1 MREEEMGQDGVIGD
15 VRKLGSPEGG
25 GLQDAQAVPPRG
37 SEANSVPNPFAL
49 WFVLVCDASHLQ
61 IAQPSFT
68 LLRALYLLSRKGLVM
83 QRFVLKN
90 FERILV
96 LLLVASMLAI
106 NSLIE
111 QKFAFLN
118 FYYLPIIMAG
128 FYGGR
133 RFAVGSGLFV
143 VTLVLYFQA
152 TEGMGME
159 AGLTQDALLTLVPW
173 GGFLILTG
181 YVVGGL
187 AEQRAARLADLKN
200 AYLATLEVL
209 TFHIESAETNQ
220 EGHSTRVA
228 ELAAA
233 MGAELKLSDSELENL
248 RIASLL
254 HEVGTADQRLL
265 KLLSRSVTDESV
277 AVARALRGA
286 AEIIAEYSHYYEIV
300 GDDWDIEALPM
311 AIPVK
316 VLAVADAF
324 ETLQMATP
332 VRPAF
337 TRWSALEEVEKSAGK
352 TFAREAVRA
361 LRVVAGRPEL
371 TAPAAKALRAS

>member
-1 MREEEMGQDGVIGD
+1 MVQQRPLERTKQ
-15 VRKLGSPEGG
+15 
-25 GLQDAQAVPPRG
+25 
-37 SEANSVPNPFAL
+37 
-49 WFVLVCDASHLQ
+49 FV
-61 IAQPSFT
+61 F
-68 LLRALYLLSRKGLVM
+68 R
-83 QRFVLKN
+83 N

-96 LLLVASMLAI
+96 VLLVASLLGI

-111 QKFAFLN
+111 QKVAFLS
-118 FYYLPIIMAG
+118 FYYLPIILAG

-133 RFAVGSGLFV
+133 RFAVVAGVFIAS
-143 VTLVLYFQA
+143 LVFFFQA
-152 TEGMGME
+152 IQGLGME
-159 AGLTQDALLTLVPW
+159 AGLTEDALLTLIPW
-173 GGFLILTG
+173 AGFLILTG

-200 AYLATLEVL
+200 AYLSTLEVL
-209 TFHIESAETNQ
+209 SFYIESAERHQ

-228 ELAAA
+228 WLAAE
-233 MGAELKLSDSELENL
+233 MGAELKLSEVEMENL
-248 RIASLL
+248 RIAALL

-265 KLLSRSVTDESV
+265 RLLSRSVTDESLT
-277 AVARALRGA
+277 VARALRGA

-311 AIPVK
+311 ATTVK

-337 TRWSALEEVEKSAGK
+337 TRWSALEEVEKGAGK

-361 LRVVAGRPEL
+361 LRVVAGRPEV
-371 TAPAAKALRAS
+371 TAPPKVLRVS

>member
-1 MREEEMGQDGVIGD
+1 V
-15 VRKLGSPEGG
+15 
-25 GLQDAQAVPPRG
+25 LQQRPLD
-37 SEANSVPNPFAL
+37 
-49 WFVLVCDASHLQ
+49 
-61 IAQPSFT
+61 
-68 LLRALYLLSRKGLVM
+68 RAK
-83 QRFVLKN
+83 QFFFKH

-96 LLLVASMLAI
+96 LLLVASLLVI

-111 QKFAFLN
+111 QKVAFLS
-118 FYYLPIIMAG
+118 FYYLPIILAG
-128 FYGGR
+128 FFGGR
-133 RFAVGSGLFV
+133 RFAVVSGLFIAS
-143 VTLVLYFQA
+143 LVLFFQA
-152 TEGMGME
+152 TQGLGMAE
-159 AGLTQDALLTLVPW
+159 GLTEDSLMTLIPW
-173 GGFLILTG
+173 AGFLILTG

-187 AEQRAARLADLKN
+187 AEQRAARLTDLKN
-200 AYLATLEVL
+200 AYMATLEVL
-209 TFHIESAETNQ
+209 TFHIESAERHQ

-228 ELAAA
+228 QLAAD
-233 MGAELKLSDSELENL
+233 MGAELRLSEIELENL
-248 RIASLL
+248 RIAALL

-265 KLLSRSVTDESV
+265 RLLSRSVTDESL

-311 AIPVK
+311 AVPVK

-337 TRWSALEEVEKSAGK
+337 TRWSALEEVEKGAGK

-361 LRVVAGRPEL
+361 LRVVAGRPEVA
-371 TAPAAKALRAS
+371 APVKTLKVG

>member
-1 MREEEMGQDGVIGD
+1 
-15 VRKLGSPEGG
+15 
-25 GLQDAQAVPPRG
+25 
-37 SEANSVPNPFAL
+37 
-49 WFVLVCDASHLQ
+49 
-61 IAQPSFT
+61 
-68 LLRALYLLSRKGLVM
+68 
-83 QRFVLKN
+83 VLKY
-90 FERILV
+90 FERVLV
-96 LLLVASMLAI
+96 LLLVASLLVI

-111 QKFAFLN
+111 QKFAFLS
-118 FYYLPIIMAG
+118 FYYLPIILAG

-133 RFAVGSGLFV
+133 RFAVVSGLFIGL
-143 VTLVLYFQA
+143 LVFFLQA
-152 TEGMGME
+152 TQGMGME
-159 AGLTQDALLTLVPW
+159 PGLSEDAILTLVPW
-173 GGFLILTG
+173 AGFLILTG

-200 AYLATLEVL
+200 AYMATLEVL
-209 TFHIESAETNQ
+209 TFHIESTENNQ

-233 MGAELKLSDSELENL
+233 MGAELKLSEAELENL

-311 AIPVK
+311 AITVK

-361 LRVVAGRPEL
+361 LRVVAGRPET
-371 TAPAAKALRAS
+371 TAPAKALRVS

>member
-1 MREEEMGQDGVIGD
+1 VFQ
-15 VRKLGSPEGG
+15 
-25 GLQDAQAVPPRG
+25 Q
-37 SEANSVPNPFAL
+37 
-49 WFVLVCDASHLQ
+49 
-61 IAQPSFT
+61 
-68 LLRALYLLSRKGLVM
+68 
-83 QRFVLKN
+83 FVLKH

-96 LLLVASMLAI
+96 VLLVASMLVI

-111 QKFAFLN
+111 QKFAFLS
-118 FYYLPIIMAG
+118 FYYLPIILAG

-133 RFAVGSGLFV
+133 RFAAGSGLFV
-143 VTLVLYFQA
+143 VLLVLFFQA
-152 TEGMGME
+152 TQ
-159 AGLTQDALLTLVPW
+159 GLGDAPGLSEDALLTLVPW

-181 YVVGGL
+181 YVVGRL

-233 MGAELKLSDSELENL
+233 MGAELKLPAGELENL
-248 RIASLL
+248 RIAALL
-254 HEVGTADQRLL
+254 HEVGTADHRLL
-265 KLLSRSVTDESV
+265 KLLTRSVTDEAL

-300 GDDWDIEALPM
+300 GDEWDIEALPM
-311 AIPVK
+311 AMTVK

-337 TRWSALEEVEKSAGK
+337 TRWSALEEIEKGAGR

-361 LRVVAGRPEL
+361 LRMVAGRPE
-371 TAPAAKALRAS
+371 ALRAS

>member
-1 MREEEMGQDGVIGD
+1 VIQQFFLKHFE
-15 VRKLGSPEGG
+15 R
-25 GLQDAQAVPPRG
+25 
-37 SEANSVPNPFAL
+37 
-49 WFVLVCDASHLQ
+49 VLV
-61 IAQPSFT
+61 
-68 LLRALYLLSRKGLVM
+68 V
-83 QRFVLKN
+83 
-90 FERILV
+90 
-96 LLLVASMLAI
+96 LLVASMLVI
-106 NSLIE
+106 NSLID
-111 QKFAFLN
+111 QKFAFLS
-118 FYYLPIIMAG
+118 FYYLPIILAG

-133 RFAVGSGLFV
+133 RFAVGSGFFV
-143 VTLVLYFQA
+143 VALVLFFQA
-152 TEGMGME
+152 TQ
-159 AGLTQDALLTLVPW
+159 GLGDAPGLSEDTLLTLVPW
-173 GGFLILTG
+173 AGFLILTG

-187 AEQRAARLADLKN
+187 AEQRASRLTDLKN

-233 MGAELKLSDSELENL
+233 MGAELKLPAGELENL
-248 RIASLL
+248 RIAALL

-265 KLLSRSVTDESV
+265 KLLTRSVTDETL

-286 AEIIAEYSHYYEIV
+286 AQIIAEYSHYYEIV
-300 GDDWDIEALPM
+300 GDEWDIEALPM
-311 AIPVK
+311 PMTVK

-337 TRWSALEEVEKSAGK
+337 TRWSALEEIEKGAGH

-361 LRVVAGRPEL
+361 LRMVAGRPE
-371 TAPAAKALRAS
+371 ALRAG

>member
-1 MREEEMGQDGVIGD
+1 VI
-15 VRKLGSPEGG
+15 
-25 GLQDAQAVPPRG
+25 
-37 SEANSVPNPFAL
+37 
-49 WFVLVCDASHLQ
+49 
-61 IAQPSFT
+61 
-68 LLRALYLLSRKGLVM
+68 
-83 QRFVLKN
+83 QRFVLKY
-90 FERILV
+90 FERVLV
-96 LLLVASMLAI
+96 LLLVASLLVI

-111 QKFAFLN
+111 QKFAFLS
-118 FYYLPIIMAG
+118 FYYLPIILAG

-133 RFAVGSGLFV
+133 RFAVVSGLFIGL
-143 VTLVLYFQA
+143 LVFFLQA
-152 TEGMGME
+152 TQGMGME
-159 AGLTQDALLTLVPW
+159 PGLSEDAILTLVPW
-173 GGFLILTG
+173 AGFLILTG

-200 AYLATLEVL
+200 AYMATLEVL
-209 TFHIESAETNQ
+209 TFHIESTENNQ

-233 MGAELKLSDSELENL
+233 MGAELKLSEAELENL

-265 KLLSRSVTDESV
+265 KLLSRSVTDESL

-311 AIPVK
+311 AITVK

-361 LRVVAGRPEL
+361 LRVVAGRPET
-371 TAPAAKALRAS
+371 TAPAKALRVS

>member
-1 MREEEMGQDGVIGD
+1 VVQRRPLERTKQ
-15 VRKLGSPEGG
+15 
-25 GLQDAQAVPPRG
+25 
-37 SEANSVPNPFAL
+37 
-49 WFVLVCDASHLQ
+49 FV
-61 IAQPSFT
+61 F
-68 LLRALYLLSRKGLVM
+68 R
-83 QRFVLKN
+83 N

-96 LLLVASMLAI
+96 LLLVASLLLI

-111 QKFAFLN
+111 QKFAFLS
-118 FYYLPIIMAG
+118 FYYLPIILAG
-128 FYGGR
+128 FNGGR
-133 RFAVGSGLFV
+133 RFAVVAGVFITS
-143 VTLVLYFQA
+143 LVFFIQA
-152 TEGMGME
+152 TQGLWLEP
-159 AGLTQDALLTLVPW
+159 GLTEDALLTLVPW
-173 GGFLILTG
+173 AGFLILTG

-200 AYLATLEVL
+200 AYLSTLEVL
-209 TFHIESAETNQ
+209 TYHIESAERHQ

-228 ELAAA
+228 WLAAE
-233 MGAELKLSDSELENL
+233 MGAELKLSDGEMENL
-248 RIASLL
+248 RIAALL

-265 KLLSRSVTDESV
+265 RLLSRSVTDESLT
-277 AVARALRGA
+277 VARALRGA

-311 AIPVK
+311 ATTVK

-337 TRWSALEEVEKSAGK
+337 TRWSALEEVEKGAGK

-361 LRVVAGRPEL
+361 LRVVAGRPEVA
-371 TAPAAKALRAS
+371 APAKALRVS

>member
-1 MREEEMGQDGVIGD
+1 MIQ
-15 VRKLGSPEGG
+15 
-25 GLQDAQAVPPRG
+25 Q
-37 SEANSVPNPFAL
+37 
-49 WFVLVCDASHLQ
+49 W
-61 IAQPSFT
+61 
-68 LLRALYLLSRKGLVM
+68 
-83 QRFVLKN
+83 VLKH
-90 FERILV
+90 FERLLV
-96 LLLVASMLAI
+96 VMLVASLLVI
-106 NSLIE
+106 NSLID
-111 QKFAFLN
+111 QKFAFLS
-118 FYYLPIIMAG
+118 FYYLPIILAG

-133 RFAVGSGLFV
+133 RFAVGSGFFIAV
-143 VTLVLYFQA
+143 LVFFFQA
-152 TEGMGME
+152 TQGLGMD
-159 AGLTQDALLTLVPW
+159 AGLTEDAMLTLIPW
-173 GGFLILTG
+173 AGFLILTG

-209 TFHIESAETNQ
+209 TYHIESAENNQ

-233 MGAELKLSDSELENL
+233 IGTELKLSANELENL
-248 RIASLL
+248 RIAAML

-265 KLLSRSVTDESV
+265 KLLSRSVTDQTV

-286 AEIIAEYSHYYEIV
+286 AEIIAEYAHYYEIV
-300 GDDWDIEALPM
+300 GDDWDVETLPM
-311 AIPVK
+311 PTAVK

-337 TRWSALEEVEKSAGK
+337 TRWSALEELEKGAGK

-361 LRVVAGRPEL
+361 LRVVAGRPE
-371 TAPAAKALRAS
+371 ALRAG

>member
-1 MREEEMGQDGVIGD
+1 
-15 VRKLGSPEGG
+15 
-25 GLQDAQAVPPRG
+25 VP
-37 SEANSVPNPFAL
+37 
-49 WFVLVCDASHLQ
+49 Q
-61 IAQPSFT
+61 
-68 LLRALYLLSRKGLVM
+68 
-83 QRFVLKN
+83 QRSLERSKQFFFRN
-90 FERILV
+90 FERFLV
-96 LLLVASMLAI
+96 LLLVASLLII
-106 NSLIE
+106 NQLID
-111 QKFAFLN
+111 QKFAFLS
-118 FYYLPIIMAG
+118 FYYLPIILAG

-133 RFAVGSGLFV
+133 RFAVFAGLFIV
-143 VTLVLYFQA
+143 SFAFFIQA
-152 TEGMGME
+152 TQGLGME
-159 AGLTQDALLTLVPW
+159 EGLTQDALLALIPW

-187 AEQRAARLADLKN
+187 ADQRAARLSDLKN

-209 TFHIESAETNQ
+209 TFHIESAERHQ

-233 MGAELKLSDSELENL
+233 MGAELKLFDAELENL
-248 RIASLL
+248 RIAALL

-265 KLLSRSVTDESV
+265 RLLSRSVTDESL

-311 AIPVK
+311 AVTVK

-337 TRWSALEEVEKSAGK
+337 TRWSALEEVEKGAGK

-361 LRVVAGRPEL
+361 LRVVAGRPEVA
-371 TAPAAKALRAS
+371 APPKARRAS

>member
-1 MREEEMGQDGVIGD
+1 
-15 VRKLGSPEGG
+15 
-25 GLQDAQAVPPRG
+25 
-37 SEANSVPNPFAL
+37 
-49 WFVLVCDASHLQ
+49 
-61 IAQPSFT
+61 
-68 LLRALYLLSRKGLVM
+68 M
-83 QRFVLKN
+83 QQFFFRH
-90 FERILV
+90 FERTLV
-96 LLLVASMLAI
+96 LLLVASLLAI
-106 NSLIE
+106 NWVVE
-111 QKFAFLN
+111 QKFAFLS
-118 FYYLPIIMAG
+118 FYYLPIILAG

-133 RFAVGSGLFV
+133 RFAVVAGLFIAS
-143 VTLVLYFQA
+143 LVFFFQA
-152 TEGMGME
+152 TRWLGIDP
-159 AGLTQDALLTLVPW
+159 GLTQDALMLLIPW

-209 TFHIESAETNQ
+209 TFHIESADRHQ

-228 ELAAA
+228 ELS
-233 MGAELKLSDSELENL
+233 GAIGVELKLTENEIENL
-248 RIASLL
+248 RIAALL
-254 HEVGTADQRLL
+254 HEVGTADHRLL
-265 KLLSRSVTDESV
+265 RLLSRSVTDETL

-286 AEIIAEYSHYYEIV
+286 AQIIAEYSHYYEIV

-311 AIPVK
+311 AVPVK

-337 TRWSALEEVEKSAGK
+337 TRWSALEELEKGAGK

-361 LRVVAGRPEL
+361 LRVVAGRPEA
-371 TAPAAKALRAS
+371 TAPAKALKVG

>member
-1 MREEEMGQDGVIGD
+1 MRAI
-15 VRKLGSPEGG
+15 
-25 GLQDAQAVPPRG
+25 
-37 SEANSVPNPFAL
+37 
-49 WFVLVCDASHLQ
+49 
-61 IAQPSFT
+61 
-68 LLRALYLLSRKGLVM
+68 YLLSGKGFVI
-83 QRFVLKN
+83 QQFVLKH
-90 FERILV
+90 FERVLV
-96 LLLVASMLAI
+96 VLLVASMLVI

-111 QKFAFLN
+111 QKFAFLS
-118 FYYLPIIMAG
+118 FYYLPIILAG

-133 RFAVGSGLFV
+133 RFAVGSGFFV
-143 VTLVLYFQA
+143 VALVLFFHA
-152 TEGMGME
+152 TQ
-159 AGLTQDALLTLVPW
+159 GLGDAPGLSEDALLTLVPW

-187 AEQRAARLADLKN
+187 AEQRAARLTDLKN

-233 MGAELKLSDSELENL
+233 MGAELKLPTGEVENL
-248 RIASLL
+248 RIAALL

-265 KLLSRSVTDESV
+265 KLLTRSVTDETL

-300 GDDWDIEALPM
+300 GDEWDIEALPM
-311 AIPVK
+311 AMAVK

-324 ETLQMATP
+324 ETLQIATP

-337 TRWSALEEVEKSAGK
+337 TRWSALEEIEKGAGR

-361 LRVVAGRPEL
+361 LRMVAGRPE
-371 TAPAAKALRAS
+371 ALRAS

>member
-1 MREEEMGQDGVIGD
+1 VI
-15 VRKLGSPEGG
+15 
-25 GLQDAQAVPPRG
+25 
-37 SEANSVPNPFAL
+37 
-49 WFVLVCDASHLQ
+49 
-61 IAQPSFT
+61 
-68 LLRALYLLSRKGLVM
+68 
-83 QRFVLKN
+83 QRFVLKY

-96 LLLVASMLAI
+96 LLLVASLLVI
-106 NSLIE
+106 NSLID
-111 QKFAFLN
+111 QKFAFLS
-118 FYYLPIIMAG
+118 FYYLPIILAG

-133 RFAVGSGLFV
+133 RFAVVSGLFIAL
-143 VTLVLYFQA
+143 LVFFLQA
-152 TEGMGME
+152 TQGMGME
-159 AGLTQDALLTLVPW
+159 PGLTQDAMLTLAPW

-187 AEQRAARLADLKN
+187 AEQRATRLADLKN

-209 TFHIESAETNQ
+209 TFHIESAESNQ

-233 MGAELKLSDSELENL
+233 MGAELKLSDGELENL
-248 RIASLL
+248 RIAALL

-265 KLLSRSVTDESV
+265 KLLSRSVTDESL

-311 AIPVK
+311 PITVK

-361 LRVVAGRPEL
+361 LRVVSGRPE
-371 TAPAAKALRAS
+371 ALRAS

>member
-1 MREEEMGQDGVIGD
+1 MPNA
-15 VRKLGSPEGG
+15 GSC
-25 GLQDAQAVPPRG
+25 
-37 SEANSVPNPFAL
+37 S
-49 WFVLVCDASHLQ
+49 FVLSCDPSHLQ
-61 IAQPSFT
+61 IAHPSLT
-68 LLRALYLLSRKGLVM
+68 LVPRFYLFGRKGFVI
-83 QRFVLKN
+83 QRFVLKY
-90 FERILV
+90 FERVLV
-96 LLLVASMLAI
+96 FLLVASLLVI

-111 QKFAFLN
+111 QKFAFLS
-118 FYYLPIIMAG
+118 FYYLPIILAG

-133 RFAVGSGLFV
+133 RFAVVSGLFIAS
-143 VTLVLYFQA
+143 LVFFLQA
-152 TEGMGME
+152 TQGMGME
-159 AGLTQDALLTLVPW
+159 AGLTEDAMLTLFPW
-173 GGFLILTG
+173 AGFLILTG

-200 AYLATLEVL
+200 AYMATLEVL
-209 TFHIESAETNQ
+209 TFHIESAESNQ

-228 ELAAA
+228 ELAVA
-233 MGAELKLSDSELENL
+233 MGVELKLSDGELENL

-265 KLLSRSVTDESV
+265 KLLSRSVTDQSV

-311 AIPVK
+311 AITVK

-361 LRVVAGRPEL
+361 LRVVAGRPE
-371 TAPAAKALRAS
+371 ALRAS